1 MNNEIEIFKNEELGN
16 VRTLF
21 IDGECWFVGKDV
33 AECLGY
39 AKARNAIANHVDP
52 EDKKGAPIQGD
63 LGGTQEMTIINESG
77 MYCLVLGSKKESAK
91 KFKHWVTKEVLPSI
105 RKRGLYIK
113 DELLQNQQL
122 LEDTISELQYDN
134 SKLIEEKTEI
144 EKLNREYF
152 SQENILRKISIKT
165 NVEESYLPSLTVQV
179 LRTFLKTNND
189 LILNTQD
196 KFYVTNKN
204 PILKEM
210 KRLIINRNDRL
221 YVLISI
227 GVRIEDNFAYIPIKF
242 LDEDYYLLDHY
253 LYL

>member
-16 VRTLF
+16 VRILNINGDPWF
-21 IDGECWFVGKDV
+21 IASDV
-33 AECLGY
+33 AKSLGY
-39 AKARNAIANHVDP
+39 KNTSDAIKRHVDD
-52 EDKKGAPIQGD
+52 EDKGVVKHD
-63 LGGTQEMTIINESG
+63 TLGGNQEMVAINESG

-105 RKRGLYIK
+105 RKRGLYIT

>member
-16 VRTLF
+16 VRILNINGDPWF
-21 IDGECWFVGKDV
+21 IASDV
-33 AECLGY
+33 AKSLGY
-39 AKARNAIANHVDP
+39 KNTSDAIKRHVDD
-52 EDKKGAPIQGD
+52 EDKGVVKHD
-63 LGGTQEMTIINESG
+63 TLGGNQEMVAINKSG

>member
-16 VRTLF
+16 VRILNINGDPWF
-21 IDGECWFVGKDV
+21 IASDV
-33 AECLGY
+33 AKSLGY
-39 AKARNAIANHVDP
+39 KNTSDAIKRHVDD
-52 EDKKGAPIQGD
+52 EDKGVVKHD
-63 LGGTQEMTIINESG
+63 TLGGNQEMVAINESG

-152 SQENILRKISIKT
+152 SQKNILRKISIKT

>member
-16 VRTLF
+16 VRILNINGDPWF
-21 IDGECWFVGKDV
+21 IASDV
-33 AECLGY
+33 AKSLGY
-39 AKARNAIANHVDP
+39 KNTSDAIKRHVDD
-52 EDKKGAPIQGD
+52 EDKGVVKHD
-63 LGGTQEMTIINESG
+63 TLGGNQEMVAINESG